1 METKMNSS
9 NTIFKKTTQYILAE
23 YVEAS
28 KILMQKADLEHWLI
42 QVKSSYF

>member
-1 METKMNSS
+1 MNLL
-9 NTIFKKTTQYILAE
+9 TQFFKKTIQYILAE

-28 KILMQKADLEHWLI
+28 EILMQKADLEHWLI